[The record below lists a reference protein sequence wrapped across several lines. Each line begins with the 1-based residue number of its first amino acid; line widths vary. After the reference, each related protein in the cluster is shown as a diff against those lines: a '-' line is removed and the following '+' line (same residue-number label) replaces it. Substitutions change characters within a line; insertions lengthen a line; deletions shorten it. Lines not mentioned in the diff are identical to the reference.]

1 MSLLCHMWVT
11 CLWYPEL
18 EGNSS
23 GGTGEREANQWPTA
37 EPPVCDVSSSHLCK
51 PKILGG
57 ISRSHYVLIC
67 HLTHQDVE
75 WKVVVFFFVCFFKA
89 AKHSSSH
96 TTRIFL
102 RTSGDISRCLFFP
115 ELNQSRTTALW
126 RGQNRTF
133 NSQTL
138 SWKKK
143 KRSLLSSLWLCSYS
157 GEFFFFFSFFLSS
170 CMKWHALILWQD

>member
-1 MSLLCHMWVT
+1 MSH
-11 CLWYPEL
+11 
-18 EGNSS
+18 
-23 GGTGEREANQWPTA
+23 
-37 EPPVCDVSSSHLCK
+37 VSDLSL
-51 PKILGG
+51 
-57 ISRSHYVLIC
+57 ISRVGGEQQWRYRREGGQPVTDSRATGMWCEQFTFMQTEDIRWHITFTLCAYLPPHTSRC
-67 HLTHQDVE
+67 GVE
-75 WKVVVFFFVCFFKA
+75 GGGVFFFVFFFKA

-143 KRSLLSSLWLCSYS
+143 KHSLLSSLWLCSYS
-157 GEFFFFFSFFLSS
+157 GEFFFFFSFFF
-170 CMKWHALILWQD
+170 